1 MKTEISKSKF
11 KAHALEIFRQLEASD
26 GEIIITDHGR
36 PSLIIRKYRAPE
48 VRPPLTELADSV
60 LRYDAPFD
68 PVDEE
73 SWEALS

>member
-26 GEIIITDHGR
+26 GEVIITDHGR

-48 VRPPLTELADSV
+48 VRSPLTELADSV

-68 PVDEE
+68 PVNEE

>member
-11 KAHALEIFRQLEASD
+11 KAHALEIFRQVEASD
-26 GEIIITDHGR
+26 GEVIITDHGR
-36 PSLIIRKYRAPE
+36 PSLIIRKYSAPE
-48 VRPPLTELADSV
+48 ARSPLADLADSV